1 MWGVSRKITGLILN
15 KWCNLFT
22 LSDIFGK
29 IIWCDMNENNEVT
42 EKENSDRTSHHPHS
56 DLYTRNLTLI
66 NITKFKFIINNDI
79 CNVAPIAIVT
89 IVPSSPVNKE
99 ARDIIRYS

>member
-1 MWGVSRKITGLILN
+1 
-15 KWCNLFT
+15 
-22 LSDIFGK
+22 
-29 IIWCDMNENNEVT
+29 MNENNEVT
-42 EKENSDRTSHHPHS
+42 EKEEDGDRTSHHPHS

-66 NITKFKFIINNDI
+66 NITRFKFIINNDI

-89 IVPSSPVNKE
+89 IVHSSVENKE

>member
-1 MWGVSRKITGLILN
+1 MTYFYISGKLRLIPRNVWIAAAIIGILELIVLHKSLN
-15 KWCNLFT
+15 V
-22 LSDIFGK
+22 
-29 IIWCDMNENNEVT
+29 ENNE
-42 EKENSDRTSHHPHS
+42 RTSHHPHS

-66 NITKFKFIINNDI
+66 NIRSFKFIINNDI

-89 IVPSSPVNKE
+89 IVHSSVENKE